1 MTNFEKM
8 KKDLCDEVQKMNEKQ
23 FYDLVSVVCEFD
35 PDNGIDPNKYY
46 SCSICREDHGK
57 CPASD
62 DENSKNVCY
71 KEFLS
76 YCKKR
81 MYNPK

>member
-8 KKDLCDEVQKMNEKQ
+8 KNDLCEEIRIMDEKQ
-23 FYDLVSVVCEFD
+23 FYDLISVVSEFD
-35 PDNGIDPNKYY
+35 PDNGIDSNKYY
-46 SCSICREDHGK
+46 SCSICREEHGK
-57 CPASD
+57 CPAGN

-76 YCKKR
+76 YCKNR
-81 MYNPK
+81 MCNTK